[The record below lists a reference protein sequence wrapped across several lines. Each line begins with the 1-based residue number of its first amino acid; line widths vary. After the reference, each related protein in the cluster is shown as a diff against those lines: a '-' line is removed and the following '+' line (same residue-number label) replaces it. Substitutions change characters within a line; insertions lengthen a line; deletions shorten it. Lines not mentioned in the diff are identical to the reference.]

1 MTKQNFDA
9 ETAKGAQDKFYEKIK
24 SFIPKI
30 NDFRALVKDLKA
42 KNKKYTENFNKTIDM
57 FNIFEKDILMEYANN
72 DGKQLVFF
80 NLNNND
86 LCQSISEYQEKAIN
100 PYDALYDKLTEEILD
115 LEGMVDAFESLKEL
129 REKLTK
135 LNKNIAKNPNN
146 ATENEK
152 NNRDALETLIRICGW
167 NLDNEI
173 KKFKIANLSSYYLEL
188 WKLKNNYQINT
199 KLMDNMLD
207 EVLKDK
213 NVAENKIES

>member
-1 MTKQNFDA
+1 
-9 ETAKGAQDKFYEKIK
+9 
-24 SFIPKI
+24 
-30 NDFRALVKDLKA
+30 
-42 KNKKYTENFNKTIDM
+42 M

-199 KLMDNMLD
+199 KLRDNMLD

>member
-1 MTKQNFDA
+1 
-9 ETAKGAQDKFYEKIK
+9 
-24 SFIPKI
+24 
-30 NDFRALVKDLKA
+30 
-42 KNKKYTENFNKTIDM
+42 M

-213 NVAENKIES
+213 NVAEIKIES

>member
-1 MTKQNFDA
+1 
-9 ETAKGAQDKFYEKIK
+9 
-24 SFIPKI
+24 
-30 NDFRALVKDLKA
+30 
-42 KNKKYTENFNKTIDM
+42 M

-86 LCQSISEYQEKAIN
+86 LCQSISEYQEKATN

>member
-9 ETAKGAQDKFYEKIK
+9 ETAKASQDKFYEKIK
-24 SFIPKI
+24 SFIPKA

-42 KNKKYTENFNKTIDM
+42 KSKKYSENFNKTIDM

-86 LCQSISEYQEKAIN
+86 LCQRISEYQDNAIN
-100 PYDALYDKLTEEILD
+100 PYDSLYDKLTEEILD

-135 LNKNIAKNPNN
+135 MNKNIAKNPNN

-152 NNRDALETLIRICGW
+152 NNRDSLETLIRICGW
-167 NLDNEI
+167 NLENEV
-173 KKFKIANLSSYYLEL
+173 KKFKNTNLSSYYAEL
-188 WKLKNNYQINT
+188 WKLKNNFKTNT
-199 KLMDNMLD
+199 TLMDNMFD
-207 EVLKDK
+207 EVLRDK
-213 NVAENKIES
+213 NVSENKVNS

>member
-1 MTKQNFDA
+1 MDA

>member
-1 MTKQNFDA
+1 MAVTNPNVGD
-9 ETAKGAQDKFYEKIK
+9 TVTTPYYD
-24 SFIPKI
+24 
-30 NDFRALVKDLKA
+30 DLFTRLEAIRKKA
-42 KNKKYTENFNKTIDM
+42 Y
-57 FNIFEKDILMEYANN
+57 
-72 DGKQLVFF
+72 
-80 NLNNND
+80 
-86 LCQSISEYQEKAIN
+86 
-100 PYDALYDKLTEEILD
+100 
-115 LEGMVDAFESLKEL
+115 
-129 REKLTK
+129 
-135 LNKNIAKNPNN
+135 AKNPNN

>member
-1 MTKQNFDA
+1 
-9 ETAKGAQDKFYEKIK
+9 
-24 SFIPKI
+24 
-30 NDFRALVKDLKA
+30 
-42 KNKKYTENFNKTIDM
+42 
-57 FNIFEKDILMEYANN
+57 
-72 DGKQLVFF
+72 
-80 NLNNND
+80 
-86 LCQSISEYQEKAIN
+86 
-100 PYDALYDKLTEEILD
+100 
-115 LEGMVDAFESLKEL
+115 MVDAFESLKEL

>member
-1 MTKQNFDA
+1 
-9 ETAKGAQDKFYEKIK
+9 
-24 SFIPKI
+24 
-30 NDFRALVKDLKA
+30 
-42 KNKKYTENFNKTIDM
+42 M

-173 KKFKIANLSSYYLEL
+173 KKFKITNLNSYYSEL
-188 WKLKNNYQINT
+188 WKLKNNCQINT

-213 NVAENKIES
+213 NVADNKIES